1 MDHDTQAN
9 PEHLDHTPAVDGNNQ
24 QPEVVA
30 PEAMVLDAEHSI
42 SAREPERQNLADDV
56 EQFLQSGGQIQNVPK
71 DFRADPPKKP
81 ENNYGRGSI

>member
-1 MDHDTQAN
+1 MHQETHSDEAQ
-9 PEHLDHTPAVDGNNQ
+9 VDGSETSANGPATGA
-24 QPEVVA
+24 PEA

-42 SAREPERQNLADDV
+42 SAREPERRSLADDV
-56 EQFLQSGGQIQNVPK
+56 ERFLQTGGEIQSVPK